1 MENSRLRIFGLF
13 LLIFADYYSIKV
25 CTKDHNG
32 ETLAR
37 EELLKYACNITLDP
51 NTAHEM
57 LSVAE
62 DNKTL
67 VRNSE
72 PMIYP
77 DHPDRFTGLP
87 QILCK
92 ERLSGRCYWEA
103 EWKGLGDMVVSYGG
117 ISRKGESLDCRFGA
131 NDKSWIL
138 SCFIGEKLI
147 AWHDNM
153 GVYIPLPTTPYNRI
167 GVFLDEPAGIL
178 SFFSVPDENTLNHLY
193 TFKTKF
199 TEPLYAGF
207 VLYTE
212 SVTLCDL
219 NSFTCTITPM

>member
-1 MENSRLRIFGLF
+1 MLSF
-13 LLIFADYYSIKV
+13 
-25 CTKDHNG
+25 
-32 ETLAR
+32 
-37 EELLKYACNITLDP
+37 ELLKNIWYNACNITLDP

-117 ISRKGESLDCRFGA
+117 IGRKGESLDCRFGA

-178 SFFSVPDENTLNHLY
+178 SVFSVPDENTLNHLY

-212 SVTLCDL
+212 SVAPFTHTDL
-219 NSFTCTITPM
+219 SGKLPAIFWKGCMCEQVLFENTGNFVLAIFWKEKL